1 MTMLYYFYN
10 FIPLSKGSSAVA
22 YTVAVGLLL
31 AIGHEVTGP
40 IPIGK
45 QPDLEALLSG
55 NPEAFIK
62 VVVPWMGLHRIPI
75 QQIVSLPNVR
85 EIFPTSR
92 SVLEALNTEIDV
104 DFCQRK
110 VDGFVARLP

>member
-1 MTMLYYFYN
+1 MKKLIGCSTFGNTL
-10 FIPLSKGSSAVA
+10 PLSELKFSLDHHFSF
-22 YTVAVGLLL
+22 
-31 AIGHEVTGP
+31 
-40 IPIGK
+40 
-45 QPDLEALLSG
+45 LLSCL
-55 NPEAFIK
+55 FFS
-62 VVVPWMGLHRIPI
+62 IPM

-92 SVLEALNTEIDV
+92 AVLEALNTEIDV